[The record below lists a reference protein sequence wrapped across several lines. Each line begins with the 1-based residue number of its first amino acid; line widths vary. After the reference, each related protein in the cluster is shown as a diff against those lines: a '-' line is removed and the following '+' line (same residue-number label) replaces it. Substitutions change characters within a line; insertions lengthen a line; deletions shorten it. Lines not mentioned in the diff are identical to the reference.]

1 VTEHALPPGDNHE
14 IVQRGDDLAV
24 VVPMEEYQKLRVT
37 YAWHNSPGRVATTP
51 ETFLAVS
58 GLSESEQQVLRERY
72 GLGNGP
78 A

>member
-1 VTEHALPPGDNHE
+1 
-14 IVQRGDDLAV
+14 
-24 VVPMEEYQKLRVT
+24 MEEYQKLRVT
-37 YAWHNSPGRVATTP
+37 YAWHNSPGRVVTTP

-58 GLSESEQQVLRERY
+58 GLSESEQRVLRERY